1 MFISTCLYA
10 TVIYCYSFIYEWIF
24 ENKKNVVCIQNIHEP
39 IIGPSNLKEICYKFR
54 NRMYKVII
62 DTEKTNIDT
71 FITNLMSIKLPLIPN
86 RAISSKCID
95 IDIEKFNEY
104 LGPTCDFHLSFI
116 GIYIPYTIDYFLLP
130 VQSKTSMYEK
140 NSVIMIDTFGC
151 HITYTR
157 MSSLRTKKWCHDCTE
172 LKYYNNKPHIQTI

>member
-1 MFISTCLYA
+1 MFIISTCVYA
-10 TVIYCYSFIYEWIF
+10 TLIYCYTVLSEWMF
-24 ENKKNVVCIQNIHEP
+24 RYKKTDVCIQFVNQP
-39 IIGPSNLKEICYKFR
+39 MIGPSNLNEVCYKFR
-54 NRMYKVII
+54 NRTYRVII
-62 DTEKTNIDT
+62 DTDRTNVDT
-71 FITNLMSIKLPLIPN
+71 FITSLTKMKLPFIPN

-130 VQSKTSMYEK
+130 VQSKTEK
-140 NSVIMIDTFGC
+140 NSLIMIDTFGC

-157 MSSLRTKKWCHDCTE
+157 MSSLRTNKWCHDCTE
-172 LKYYNNKPHIQTI
+172 LKYNNNKPHIQTI